1 VRQRV
6 LPLILPVLFLL
17 PHAAPAGPVSRDRVP
32 EPLRPWADWVL
43 RGHESELCTPFPG
56 GPAGDEKRCAWPG
69 VLSLDLDE
77 KGGSFRQT
85 WTLEAD
91 GFVPLPGEAKR
102 WPLDLQIDGRP
113 GAAVSKQD
121 APGLWLAAGTHTV
134 TGSFRWDVLP
144 ESLPVPA
151 EVGVVD
157 LTVRGS
163 AVTSPERDPSGRLFL
178 QGSRVVRAE
187 EDRLEVRVQRRVID
201 EVPLELVTRI
211 ELAVSGKAR
220 EVLLGRV
227 LPDRFIPLSIGG
239 PIPARLEPDGRLRVQ
254 VRPGN
259 WTLEVTS
266 RHAGPASAI
275 GPVSPLAA
283 EEVWVFDARP
293 SLRQVDVEGVSTV
306 DPQQTTLPDDWKSL
320 PAYRVRPGETMR
332 LVERRRGAADPPADR
347 LDLHRILWLDFDGG
361 GYTWQDRM
369 EGVLNRSWR
378 LEMAPPGRLQRIV
391 IGGQNQVVTRKEGSR
406 LDGVE
411 VRQGRLE
418 LAAEGR
424 LPGLA
429 ALPAVGW
436 DHGFQN
442 VSGELRLPPG
452 WRLLGAMGVDE
463 APGSWISR
471 WTLYDLFLVLL
482 LALAVRQLWG
492 NRWALLACAVLV
504 LTWHEEGAPHWAW
517 VAVLALE
524 ALRRALREGSRARRL
539 AVGLSA
545 AALAILALQSVAFLA
560 GQVRQAIYPALE
572 TPTGSGV
579 SYQRGFGGLAAQKT
593 AEEAG
598 EPEPVARDIATMAS
612 SPPPESP
619 SRVSRLQELDPRAAV
634 GTGPGVPEWQWHQV
648 ELRWSG
654 PVDKDQRVRFFLV
667 SPAANFVL
675 ALIRGALLVLLILRA
690 IEAAG
695 FGPAR
700 WRPAASS
707 SLLLILLLLP
717 LRAGAQT
724 GPLPSAEALG
734 ELRQALLV
742 PPDCLPDCASSPRL
756 FVEAS
761 PGALRL
767 RFEVGAA
774 AEVAVP
780 LPGGARQWLPVEV
793 RVDGEPAP
801 VARTQ
806 DGRIWTRVGP
816 GRHEILLA
824 GPLPERES
832 VALPLPLKPHRV
844 DVSATGW
851 TVDGVHED
859 GQADDTLQLTRVS
872 GMAARSGADG
882 SLSPGNR
889 PGELPPFLRVERTL
903 QLGLVWRVSTR
914 VSRLSPP
921 GVPAAAAVPLLPG
934 ESVTTAGVRVEKGAV
949 PVSLGP
955 QTSEA
960 VWESTMAPR
969 PELRLVAPRTLAWT
983 EVWRLESSPVW
994 HVEARGIPPV
1004 LMPEGGETRVPEWR
1018 PWPGETVALAISRP
1032 AGVAVPTLT
1041 VDRTL
1046 LTVNPGQRATDSTLE
1061 IQLRS
1066 SRGGQHEVILPEGA
1080 ELLNVEVDGQAQSI
1094 RQEGRKVPLAL
1105 RPAAQKIVLSWRE
1118 PRGAALLFRGPEVDL
1133 NTASVNANVQV
1144 NMPASRWILLLG
1156 GPRLGP
1162 AVLFW
1167 SLLVVI
1173 LVTAWALGR
1182 VRLTPL
1188 RTRDWILLGIGLSQV
1203 PLIAAAAVAGWFL
1216 VLGLRRKEGPRVE
1229 RALTFDLL
1237 QILLAFWTLLAMV
1250 VLFWAVQQGLL
1261 GTPEMQIAGN
1271 SSYNSEL
1278 HWYADRTGEVLP
1290 RPWILSVPLLVYRL
1304 AMLAWALWLALALLR
1319 WLRWGWESFT
1329 EGGGWRRLRRPHPPA
1344 PSPGPPEPPSPGE
1357 GETAEERKPDE

>member
-6 LPLILPVLFLL
+6 LPVLFLFAQ
-17 PHAAPAGPVSRDRVP
+17 AAAQAALAGPIPRERIP
-32 EPLRPWADWVL
+32 ESLRPWSDWAL
-43 RGHESELCTPFPG
+43 RGHEAELCTSFPA
-56 GPAGDEKRCAWPG
+56 GPAGEEKRCAWPG
-69 VLSLDLDE
+69 VLSLDLVE
-77 KGGSFRQT
+77 TGGSFRQT

-91 GFVPLPGEAKR
+91 SFVPLPGEAKR
-102 WPLDLQIDGRP
+102 WPLDLQVDGRP
-113 GAAVSKQD
+113 GAAVSKED
-121 APGLWLAAGTHTV
+121 VPGLWLAAGVHTV

-144 ESLPVPA
+144 ESLPVPV
-151 EVGVVD
+151 EFGLVD
-157 LTVRGS
+157 LAVRGS
-163 AVTSPERDPSGRLFL
+163 AVPTPERDPSGRLFL
-178 QGSRVVRAE
+178 QGARAVRAE

-201 EVPLELVTRI
+201 EVPLQLVTRI

-220 EVLLGRV
+220 EVVLGRV
-227 LPDRFIPLSIGG
+227 LPDRFVPMSISG
-239 PIPARLEPDGRLRVQ
+239 PIPARLEPDGRLRAQ

-259 WTLEVTS
+259 WTLDVS
-266 RHAGPASAI
+266 ARHAGPASAI
-275 GPVSPLAA
+275 GPVPPLAA
-283 EEVWVFDARP
+283 EEVWVFDAKP
-293 SLRQVDVEGVSTV
+293 ALRQVDVEGVPAV

-332 LVERRRGAADPPADR
+332 LAERRRGAANPPADR
-347 LDLHRILWLDFDGG
+347 LDLHRTLWLDFVGG

-369 EGVLNRSWR
+369 DGVLNRSWR

-391 IGGQNQVVTRKEGSR
+391 VGGRNQVVTRRAGSQ

-436 DHGFQN
+436 DHEFQR

-452 WRLLGAMGVDE
+452 WRLLGALGVDE
-463 APGSWISR
+463 TPGSWMSR
-471 WTLYDLFLVLL
+471 WTLYDIFLVLL

-504 LTWHEEGAPHWAW
+504 LTWHEEGAPHWVW
-517 VAVLALE
+517 VAILALE
-524 ALRRALREGSRARRL
+524 ALRRVLREGSRSRRL
-539 AVGLSA
+539 AIGVSVI
-545 AALAILALQSVAFLA
+545 ALAVLALQSVAFLA

-572 TPTGSGV
+572 TPLGSGF
-579 SYQRGFGGLAAQKT
+579 SYQRGEGDKLRSLGYVGGSAD
-593 AEEAG
+593 
-598 EPEPVARDIATMAS
+598 EPESEAPTSSAVLNVAVPPN
-612 SPPPESP
+612 PPPSK
-619 SRVSRLQELDPRAAV
+619 LQELDPRAAV

-648 ELRWSG
+648 DLRWSG
-654 PVDKDQRVRFFLV
+654 PVDQHQQIRFFLV

-675 ALIRGALLVLLILRA
+675 TLIRGALLVLLVLRA
-690 IEAAG
+690 VEAAG
-695 FGPAR
+695 FGLAR
-700 WRPAASS
+700 WRPAAPSS

-724 GPLPSAEALG
+724 GPPPSAEALE
-734 ELRQALLV
+734 ELSQALLA
-742 PPDCLPDCASSPRL
+742 PPDCLPECASSPRL
-756 FVEAS
+756 FVDVS

-780 LPGGARQWLPVEV
+780 LPGGAQQWLPVEV

-801 VARTQ
+801 VARTE

-824 GPLPERES
+824 GPLPERGS
-832 VALPLPLKPHRV
+832 VAVPLPLKPHRV
-844 DVSATGW
+844 DITATGW

-859 GQADDTLQLTRVS
+859 GQADDTLQLSRVS
-872 GMAARSGADG
+872 AVSAISAISPRSGADG
-882 SLSPGNR
+882 GLQ

-903 QLGLVWRVSTR
+903 QLGLIWKVSTR

-921 GVPAAAAVPLLPG
+921 GVPAAIAVPLLPG
-934 ESVTTAGVRVEKGAV
+934 ESVTTAGVRVTKGTV

-955 QTSEA
+955 QASEA
-960 VWESTMAPR
+960 AWESTMAPR
-969 PELRLVAPRTLAWT
+969 PELRLAAPRTLAWT

-1004 LMPEGGETRVPEWR
+1004 LVPEGGEIRVPEWR
-1018 PWPGETVALAISRP
+1018 PWPGEAVALAISRP
-1032 AGVAVPTLT
+1032 EGVSVPTLT

-1046 LTVNPGQRATDSTLE
+1046 LTVNPGRRTTDSTLE

-1066 SRGGQHEVILPEGA
+1066 SRGGQHEVVLPEKA
-1080 ELLNVEVDGQAQSI
+1080 ELLGVEVDGQAQSI
-1094 RQEGRKVPLAL
+1094 RQDGRKVVLSL

-1118 PRGAALLFRGPEVDL
+1118 PRGASLLFRGPEVDL

-1173 LVTAWALGR
+1173 LVVAGALGR
-1182 VRLTPL
+1182 VRLAPL

-1203 PLIAAAAVAGWFL
+1203 PLIGAALVAGWFL
-1216 VLGLRRKEGPRVE
+1216 VLGLRRKEGSRIGNSQ
-1229 RALTFDLL
+1229 AFGLL
-1237 QILLAFWTLLAMV
+1237 QLVLAVWTLLAMGI
-1250 VLFWAVQQGLL
+1250 LLWAVRQGLL
-1261 GTPEMQIAGN
+1261 GTPDMQIAGN
-1271 SSYNSEL
+1271 SSYSSEL
-1278 HWYADRTGEVLP
+1278 HWYADRAGELLP
-1290 RPWILSVPLLVYRL
+1290 RPWVLSVPLLVYRL
-1304 AMLAWALWLALALLR
+1304 AMLAWALWLALSLLR
-1319 WLRWGWESFT
+1319 WLRWGWESFM
-1329 EGGGWRRLRRPHPPA
+1329 EGGGWRRWRAHPPA
-1344 PSPGPPEPPSPGE
+1344 VV
-1357 GETAEERKPDE
+1357 ERSPDE